1 MSDFREIIA
10 ALGAQNPDALLL
22 EPRSV
27 YDPCVVGMTDEPDDH
42 WPRTGGTLVAVYSA
56 EKCIETTRTLGKDD
70 WMTPPEVFDPVNQVA
85 QFDLDACATNL
96 DAARVDPFID
106 PKTDALRVRWAD
118 YGRRVWCNPPYGRD
132 IRHWFEKAAHAC
144 LDGCELVV
152 LLAYANTDTTYW
164 REYVARH
171 PMVWS
176 VVFLTPRVKFVRP
189 DGEPATGA
197 PKGSAL
203 ICYSHRPRP
212 SGSRIP
218 HAYWDYKYEPFTD
231 VIRRTAITHGAT

>member
-1 MSDFREIIA
+1 
-10 ALGAQNPDALLL
+10 
-22 EPRSV
+22 
-27 YDPCVVGMTDEPDDH
+27 MTAP
-42 WPRTGGTLVAVYSA
+42 
-56 EKCIETTRTLGKDD
+56 TTRTLGKDD
-70 WMTPPEVFDPVNQVA
+70 WMTPAEVFDPVNQVV

-132 IRHWFEKAAHAC
+132 IRYWFEKAARAC
-144 LDGCELVV
+144 LEGCELVV
-152 LLAYANTDTTYW
+152 LLAYANTDTAYW

-176 VVFLTPRVKFVRP
+176 VIFLTPRVKFVRP

-203 ICYSHRPRP
+203 ICYSNRPRP